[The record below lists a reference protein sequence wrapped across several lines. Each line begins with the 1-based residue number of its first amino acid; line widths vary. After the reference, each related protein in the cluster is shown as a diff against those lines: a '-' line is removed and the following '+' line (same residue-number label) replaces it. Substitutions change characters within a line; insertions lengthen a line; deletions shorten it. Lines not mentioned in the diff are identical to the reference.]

1 MTSISMT
8 SIKNDRMKSILR
20 SALLALT
27 AAVGLAALPAVPAE
41 AQTTK
46 LKLVLNWKY
55 QGPQGMFFLA
65 DDKGYF
71 KEEGLEVTLDQGN
84 GSGAAVP
91 LVANGTYDVGFGD
104 INALIELAAKKPED
118 APIAVYV
125 MFNQPPFTVAV
136 KADSPIKTPK
146 DFEGKTLG
154 GAANDGALKL
164 FPALCKLAKIDCAK
178 VNITNMQPNLRE
190 QMLMQGQVDGVFGY
204 VNTIRFSAKLMG
216 VEDSQLRFINFGDYG
231 MDLYSNAIIV
241 SKKLVKENPKA
252 VAGLVRAINRGLI
265 DSLKDIDASVAA
277 VAKREPLIKIPVE
290 RERFVQTLKD
300 EMNHPEIAKIGLGN
314 VDPERLKKSIDILVD
329 ASSLP
334 RTPAVAEIFT
344 PAFLPPVERPAEEAV
359 LAAAAPA
366 LRLSAWRSGA
376 RAARTQAD
384 DTTGTGHGPSAQR
397 ARCDDHRS
405 RQGHGRGDHHGLRR
419 RGLEARAGRARRRG
433 GRAGGAGGAGA
444 RRRSDRACRATSPM
458 RSNARRP
465 RPRPSDSVR
474 PHRHPGERRRRL
486 GSDRQ
491 DRRRDHAGRIRRH
504 RHAQHE
510 RLLPHHARRAA
521 DHDGAA
527 LRQDR
532 QCRRHL
538 RDARPRRP
546 HGLFGVEVGP
556 ARHHQ
561 ELRARGRLLQH
572 QRQLRRARHG
582 RRPALP
588 RQGLRRHGEE
598 ARHHASR
605 RRWSAT
611 PPTMRSS
618 A

>member
-1 MTSISMT
+1 
-8 SIKNDRMKSILR
+8 MKSTRR
-20 SALLALT
+20 SVLT
-27 AAVGLAALPAVPAE
+27 ALAAACVFSAPLAAPAA

-84 GSGAAVP
+84 GSGAGVP
-91 LVANGTYDVGFGD
+91 LVANGTYDAAFGD
-104 INALIELAAKKPED
+104 VNALIELAAKKPDD

-136 KADSPIKTPK
+136 KADSPIKSPK

-164 FPALCKLAKIDCAK
+164 FPALCKLTKIDCAK

-216 VEDSQLRFINFGDYG
+216 VDDSQLRYINYGDYG

-290 RERFVQTLKD
+290 KDRFVATLQS

-329 ASSLP
+329 ASNLP
-334 RTPAVAEIFT
+334 RTPAVSEIFT
-344 PAFLPPVERPAEEAV
+344 PAFLPDSKD
-359 LAAAAPA
+359 LAKK
-366 LRLSAWRSGA
+366 
-376 RAARTQAD
+376 
-384 DTTGTGHGPSAQR
+384 
-397 ARCDDHRS
+397 
-405 RQGHGRGDHHGLRR
+405 
-419 RGLEARAGRARRRG
+419 
-433 GRAGGAGGAGA
+433 
-444 RRRSDRACRATSPM
+444 
-458 RSNARRP
+458 
-465 RPRPSDSVR
+465 
-474 PHRHPGERRRRL
+474 
-486 GSDRQ
+486 
-491 DRRRDHAGRIRRH
+491 
-504 RHAQHE
+504 
-510 RLLPHHARRAA
+510 
-521 DHDGAA
+521 
-527 LRQDR
+527 
-532 QCRRHL
+532 
-538 RDARPRRP
+538 
-546 HGLFGVEVGP
+546 LF
-556 ARHHQ
+556 
-561 ELRARGRLLQH
+561 
-572 QRQLRRARHG
+572 
-582 RRPALP
+582 
-588 RQGLRRHGEE
+588 
-598 ARHHASR
+598 
-605 RRWSAT
+605 
-611 PPTMRSS
+611 
-618 A
+618 